1 MTTHVSPI
9 YIVQDLV

>member
-9 YIVQDLV
+9 YNVQDLV